1 MEIRKVKYPYDK
13 NIDGENDWYKF
24 GQSEGAV
31 KISDERIEKWVNDS
45 INCVKEQLENGVK
58 SPYSYT
64 ASGDTIVICF
74 YSQDCEEDVFDD
86 DNYFVVIVAKN
97 YEEGNFFIS
106 DLKKKEE
113 VEYKEDK
120 LKVLQARIDELQAE
134 LLEEMTKKKGF
145 LK

>member
-31 KISDERIEKWVNDS
+31 EINNERIEKWVNDS

-97 YEEGNFFIS
+97 YEEGNFFIG
-106 DLKKKEE
+106 DLKKKEGT
-113 VEYKEDK
+113 EYKEDK

-134 LLEEMTKKKGF
+134 LLEEITKRKDF
-145 LK
+145 

>member
-45 INCVKEQLENGVK
+45 INYVKEQLENGVK

-64 ASGDTIVICF
+64 ASGDTMVICF
-74 YSQDCEEDVFDD
+74 YSQDCEENVFDD

-134 LLEEMTKKKGF
+134 LLEEMTKRKDF
-145 LK
+145 

>member
-134 LLEEMTKKKGF
+134 LLEEMTKRKDF
-145 LK
+145 

>member
-45 INCVKEQLENGVK
+45 INYVKEQLENGVK

-64 ASGDTIVICF
+64 ASGDTMVICF
-74 YSQDCEEDVFDD
+74 YSQDCEENVFDD

-106 DLKKKEE
+106 D
-113 VEYKEDK
+113 
-120 LKVLQARIDELQAE
+120 
-134 LLEEMTKKKGF
+134 
-145 LK
+145 